1 MSKAFALY
9 ALLGVLLLCSAYA
22 LTFARFEAFT
32 HEPEAALSEAAPL
45 EAEAP
50 DAGVEDASLGTPFTG
65 TQGAT
70 N

>member
-1 MSKAFALY
+1 MSKSFALY

-32 HEPEAALSEAAPL
+32 HEPEAALSEATPL

-50 DAGVEDASLGTPFTG
+50 DAGVEDASLAAPPTDLH
-65 TQGAT
+65 GAA